1 MLTLEP
7 DIKNP
12 ISLAKLILETS
23 SKPLTLRR
31 VPPNFLVGEGAKRF
45 AMEYGMDLVTNQ
57 QLTSRN
63 ANDRYQKWRADL
75 LKAGGH
81 GLNRSSPSGSVSD
94 GFPRTKLGEDRGQ
107 DEMTPYTKA
116 RKGLLRDHT
125 SAILTGMWNEGQPD
139 SPSSGPNTP
148 PSNGSN
154 PSRARSSLSGPSS
167 STQQPRT
174 SASAQFADGALTG
187 SPVKRAKTMNDG
199 RARSAQDLSKSTLNA
214 DGPDDVISLD
224 KFPGDDASIG
234 SDWAFVGPP
243 SQPSQPTSPKPA
255 VTEQT
260 SEPNDTDFDLIT
272 DTMGAIAIDCHGNI
286 AAGSSSGGIGMKHMG
301 RTGPAALVGIGTSV
315 IPPFNEQDLEPKFVA
330 AVTSGTGEHMA
341 ATMAAQKCAERLKHG
356 TRKSSSGRDCLEMDE
371 TQIMESFVLNDF
383 MGHPGV
389 RNQSSARAIGVMA
402 VVVTKY
408 GIYCHWAHNTD
419 SFALASMSSE
429 DSAPATVMSRLPE
442 GAPVNIGARK
452 ISIREEPDW

>member
-1 MLTLEP
+1 M
-7 DIKNP
+7 
-12 ISLAKLILETS
+12 A
-23 SKPLTLRR
+23 
-31 VPPNFLVGEGAKRF
+31 
-45 AMEYGMDLVTNQ
+45 LVTNQ

-81 GLNRSSPSGSVSD
+81 VLTPSSPRASVPD
-94 GFPRTKLGEDRGQ
+94 GFPRVKFEEDRSQ

-139 SPSSGPNTP
+139 SPSSGLNTP
-148 PSNGSN
+148 PSNGLS
-154 PSRARSSLSGPSS
+154 PSRARSSMSGPFS
-167 STQQPRT
+167 STQQPKT
-174 SASAQFADGALTG
+174 SASAQFADGTLTG
-187 SPVKRAKTMNDG
+187 SPIKRAKTMKDG
-199 RARSAQDLSKSTLNA
+199 RAHPFQDHSQPIPSA
-214 DGPDDVISLD
+214 DGPGDVTSLD
-224 KFPGDDASIG
+224 KFQSDDASAV
-234 SDWAFVGPP
+234 SDLGFVGPS
-243 SQPSQPTSPKPA
+243 SQPSQPKSPRLA

-260 SEPNDTDFDLIT
+260 AEPNDTDFDLIT

-315 IPPFNEQDLEPKFVA
+315 IPPFDEQDPERKFAA

-341 ATMAAQKCAERLKHG
+341 ATMAAQKCAERLYHG
-356 TRKSSSGRDCLEMDE
+356 TCRGASGRDWEEADDA
-371 TQIMESFVLNDF
+371 QIMQSFVLNDF

-389 RNQSSARAIGVMA
+389 RNQSSVRAIGVMA
-402 VVVTKY
+402 IVMTRYDV
-408 GIYCHWAHNTD
+408 YCHWAHNTD
-419 SFALASMSSE
+419 SFALASMSSG

-452 ISIREEPDW
+452 ISLRESPDW